1 MSLYQ
6 PAADFI
12 LLLLLISHV
21 NSDYDRAP
29 LFRSNQNQQDFQ
41 CQGPQLCFRRLIL
54 WSFSDPAARRTALQH
69 PSSFPTSTLTS
80 GGRCQYRGGQ
90 LSVRLPLSPAAS
102 SLDRPCTPYL
112 PPPSCPLSH
121 PPESKRLL
129 PVQRRHAVQASALH
143 SSNQRGLQLRS
154 HSLIDDSAR
163 QPPLASPTSWDDDR
177 HQSEQVAKLEFA
189 LNHDGTRFER
199 CAYDD
204 LLDVPHA
211 RKIIQGPVATSHG
224 CRRGNGEVRAELS
237 GAERGRRRA
246 PMEKVG
252 RTWETERV
260 PGTTYTEE
268 IRAERPGSARRFF
281 V

>member
-21 NSDYDRAP
+21 NSDFDRAP

-41 CQGPQLCFRRLIL
+41 CQGPQLCVRRPIL

-80 GGRCQYRGGQ
+80 WVVANFRRGQ
-90 LSVRLPLSPAAS
+90 LSVLT
-102 SLDRPCTPYL
+102 RPPVHTV

-129 PVQRRHAVQASALH
+129 PVRRRNAVQASALH

-154 HSLIDDSAR
+154 HSLIDGSAR

-204 LLDVPHA
+204 LLNGVGVD
-211 RKIIQGPVATSHG
+211 
-224 CRRGNGEVRAELS
+224 RRNRS
-237 GAERGRRRA
+237 
-246 PMEKVG
+246 
-252 RTWETERV
+252 
-260 PGTTYTEE
+260 
-268 IRAERPGSARRFF
+268 
-281 V
+281 